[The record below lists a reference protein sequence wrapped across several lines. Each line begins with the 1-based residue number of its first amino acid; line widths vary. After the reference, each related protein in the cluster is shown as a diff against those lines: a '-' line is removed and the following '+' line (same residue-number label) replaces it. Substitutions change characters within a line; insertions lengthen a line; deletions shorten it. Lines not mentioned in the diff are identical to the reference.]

1 MNNKQMQ
8 TLIAI
13 FTVPVPTDIKWKDII
28 NLLDAL
34 GAKIAQGKGSRVRIL
49 LNGIKA
55 VFHEPHPR
63 KETDRG
69 AIVSVREFLQKAGVN
84 PEHYNGGS
92 Q

>member
-1 MNNKQMQ
+1 MNKKQMQ

-13 FTVPVPTDIKWKDII
+13 FTVLIPTNIKWKEII
-28 NLLDAL
+28 SLFDAF
-34 GAKIAQGKGSRVRIL
+34 GATISQGRGSRVRIL

-69 AIVSVREFLQKAGVN
+69 AVKSVREFFEKAGIS

>member
-1 MNNKQMQ
+1 MNNKQLQ

-28 NLLDAL
+28 NLLDAF
-34 GAKIAQGKGSRVRIL
+34 GRTISQGKGSRVRIL

-55 VFHEPHPR
+55 VFHELHPR

-69 AIVSVREFLQKAGVN
+69 AVVSIREFLEKAGIN
-84 PEHYNGGS
+84 PEHYKGGS
-92 Q
+92 P